1 MKKIISLLLV
11 FSLIFSFSASVFAT
25 DEEEVDYREMGLEF
39 QQNRLA
45 NIQKE
50 IVRNQSYI
58 TELNKKTSYLTT
70 EVQKLDDYILEIQE
84 TIDLLNAE
92 IETEDKQLDAIN
104 KNKKKKLDSFNKI
117 KEEYIKT
124 RNHLLNIQ
132 EEENW
137 LSNST
142 IKDIKNKTEVLV
154 DLSSSYTMILE
165 KQNDKL
171 NQINASASLS
181 ELSSSTKKQEKE
193 TIEKKQALLQSQQNQ
208 KIELIQKYYKDAQNK
223 NEEIDDL
230 EISSTEVSKAI
241 RKLQSLGYKGTSN
254 LLKGKGVLSY
264 PCLQGRLTSDYGMRI
279 HPIYKTRKMHTGI
292 DLGGN
297 PTGTPVLASADGIVI
312 TAGWLSG
319 YGYTIIIDHGNQIS
333 TLYAHNS
340 KLTVKVGQ
348 EVKRGQQIAKVG
360 STGNST
366 GPHIHFEVR
375 VNGEHTDPKEWL

>member
-11 FSLIFSFSASVFAT
+11 LSLTLSFTVSVFAT
-25 DEEEVDYREMGLEF
+25 DEEVDYKEMGLEF

-50 IVRNQSYI
+50 IIRNQSYI
-58 TELNKKTSYLTT
+58 EELNKKTSYLTN

-92 IETEDKQLDAIN
+92 IETEEQQLNIIN
-104 KNKKKKLDSFNKI
+104 ENKKKKIESFNKI

-124 RNHLLNIQ
+124 RVRLLKIQ
-132 EEENW
+132 ETENW
-137 LSNST
+137 LEQT
-142 IKDIKNKTEVLV
+142 TVKDIKNKTEILV
-154 DLSSSYTMILE
+154 DLSDNYTTILE
-165 KQNDKL
+165 KQNNKL

-181 ELSSSTKKQEKE
+181 QLSSSTKKQEKE

-208 KIELIQKYYKDAQNK
+208 KIELIQKYYADAQNK
-223 NEEIDDL
+223 NEQIDDL
-230 EISSTEVSKAI
+230 EISSNEVANAI
-241 RKLQSLGYKGTSN
+241 RKLQSLGYKNNSN

-264 PCLQGRLTSDYGMRI
+264 PCEKGRLTSDYGMRI

-292 DLGGN
+292 DIGGN
-297 PTGTPVLASADGIVI
+297 STGTPVLASADGIVI

-375 VNGEHTDPKEWL
+375 VNGEHTNPMEWL